1 MITYRER
8 ERTYL
13 YRKGKDM
20 NAIMKAIKKY
30 KIRRLYRKLKN
41 EPVYPSCCIVTINEK
56 GKKEIYM
63 ML

>member
-1 MITYRER
+1 
-8 ERTYL
+8 
-13 YRKGKDM
+13 M

-56 GKKEIYM
+56 GKKKST
-63 ML
+63 

>member
-1 MITYRER
+1 
-8 ERTYL
+8 
-13 YRKGKDM
+13 M

-41 EPVYPSCCIVTINEK
+41 EPIYPSCCIVTINDE